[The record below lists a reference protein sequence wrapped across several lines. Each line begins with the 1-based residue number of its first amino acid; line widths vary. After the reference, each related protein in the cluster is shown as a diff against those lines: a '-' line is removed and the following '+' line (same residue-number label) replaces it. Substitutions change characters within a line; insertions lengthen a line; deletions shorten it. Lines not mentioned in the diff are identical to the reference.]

1 MVRKKKEI
9 ALHIL
14 FWVFNTLIF
23 TFIEG
28 GYSQEFLRGF
38 YLELGFLPGRLLVV
52 YINYFWL
59 LPKYLLQSRYFP
71 YISYTFISLII
82 GSFIHRMVMHFYM
95 EEAVMGF
102 TEPNPFWNL
111 VGFVQAGIII
121 LIPFMFLIGLTV
133 LTKWKSAEQKADSF
147 EKEKLAAE
155 LNYLRSQ
162 INPHFFFN
170 TLNSLYGLA
179 LNKSEKTPEVVLRL
193 SELMSYVLYEAD
205 KAAVSVAEELEQ
217 IESYVALEQIR
228 FGNRFE
234 VDIKVEGDTDFAKIP
249 PLILLPF
256 VENAF
261 KHGVNKA
268 SKDGWISIYVSYEHE
283 RLEFR
288 VTNKVFE
295 SETEQSEN
303 KGLGIKNVSKRL
315 SLLFPDKHQLSCARV
330 GNEYHVRL
338 LLTETL

>member
-1 MVRKKKEI
+1 MRNKKEL
-9 ALHIL
+9 ALHVL

-28 GYSQEFLRGF
+28 AYSEEFRRGF
-38 YLELGFLPGRLLVV
+38 YLELGFLPGRLVVV
-52 YINYFWL
+52 YINYSWL
-59 LPKYLLQSRYFP
+59 LPKYLLQSNYP
-71 YISYTFISLII
+71 KYISYTLISLLL
-82 GSFIHRMVMHFYM
+82 GSLIHRVVMYAYVEVAVLGF
-95 EEAVMGF
+95 EE
-102 TEPNPFWNL
+102 PSQFWGL
-111 VGFVQAGIII
+111 VNFVQGGIII

-133 LTKWKSAEQKADSF
+133 LTKWKSAEQKAESF

-193 SELMSYVLYEAD
+193 SELMSYILYEAD
-205 KAAVSVAEELEQ
+205 KAAVTVSKELEQ

-234 VDIKVEGDTDFAKIP
+234 VDIQVEGDTDFIKIP

-261 KHGVNKA
+261 KHGVNTA
-268 SKDGWISIYVSYEHE
+268 SKDGWLSIKVSCDNEILDFE
-283 RLEFR
+283 VR
-288 VTNKVFE
+288 NKVFE
-295 SETEQSEN
+295 LDRETSEN

-315 SLLFPDKHQLSCARV
+315 DLLFPEKHELSCQHV
-330 GNEYHVRL
+330 GQEYHVRL
-338 LLTETL
+338 LLKETL